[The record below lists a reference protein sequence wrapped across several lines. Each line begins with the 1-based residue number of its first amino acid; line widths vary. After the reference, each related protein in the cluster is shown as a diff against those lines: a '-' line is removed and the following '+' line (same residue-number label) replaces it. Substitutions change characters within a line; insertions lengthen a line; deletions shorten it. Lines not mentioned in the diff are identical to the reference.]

1 MTLNEFR
8 IVFRLQY
15 PAVVLYAAKILHDDD
30 VEDVVQ
36 DVFVEL
42 WRRREQITEEK
53 HIHAFLFR
61 AVYTRALNVLKH
73 RSVIHKYSKEYLCIE
88 KKRLEYYNPAHNT
101 TAKYVENME
110 LGRQIEEAIEELPDK
125 RRQIFIMG
133 YVHGISNKEI
143 AEMMNISVRT
153 VEVQIYKALKYLRVR
168 LGYLTSFLLFFCF
181 K

>member
-15 PAVVLYAAKILHDDD
+15 PAVALYAAKILHDDD

-61 AVYTRALNVLKH
+61 AV
-73 RSVIHKYSKEYLCIE
+73 
-88 KKRLEYYNPAHNT
+88 
-101 TAKYVENME
+101 
-110 LGRQIEEAIEELPDK
+110 
-125 RRQIFIMG
+125 
-133 YVHGISNKEI
+133 
-143 AEMMNISVRT
+143 
-153 VEVQIYKALKYLRVR
+153 
-168 LGYLTSFLLFFCF
+168 
-181 K
+181 

>member
-15 PAVVLYAAKILHDDD
+15 PAVALYAAKILHDDD

-73 RSVIHKYSKEYLCIE
+73 RSVIHKYSK
-88 KKRLEYYNPAHNT
+88 
-101 TAKYVENME
+101 
-110 LGRQIEEAIEELPDK
+110 
-125 RRQIFIMG
+125 
-133 YVHGISNKEI
+133 
-143 AEMMNISVRT
+143 
-153 VEVQIYKALKYLRVR
+153 
-168 LGYLTSFLLFFCF
+168 
-181 K
+181 